1 MSTIKDIAR
10 YVGVSTATVSNALN
24 GRANVSEDMRRRIM
38 EAAEKMNYIP
48 NISAK
53 LMRGHKTNNIGLFLP
68 YLSSTFYLCLIQ
80 EIYVSCLKKGYDL
93 LVHISRDIE
102 SRDLLSNILSSNI
115 DAAII
120 LSDRFPNECIPML
133 HSKDVPVVF
142 LDRQVAQD
150 GIASVVIDEAQGMRQ
165 AVQYLA
171 STGHRVI
178 GHLHGI
184 LETYSAQ
191 SKLEAFRQTM
201 TELGLPLYEDIIF
214 DGHYDRYA
222 AYSAV
227 RAFLAK
233 PIAHMPDAFVCADD
247 DTALGCIRAFE
258 DMGYNVPE
266 DVSVTGCSCTKT
278 ITDQHLP
285 LTRADY
291 SMAELAR
298 NAVNIL
304 VEMCNHGGCG
314 QILSIKTSFQVG
326 ETTRLRL
333 PC

>member
-1 MSTIKDIAR
+1 
-10 YVGVSTATVSNALN
+10 
-24 GRANVSEDMRRRIM
+24 
-38 EAAEKMNYIP
+38 
-48 NISAK
+48 
-53 LMRGHKTNNIGLFLP
+53 
-68 YLSSTFYLCLIQ
+68 
-80 EIYVSCLKKGYDL
+80 
-93 LVHISRDIE
+93 
-102 SRDLLSNILSSNI
+102 
-115 DAAII
+115 
-120 LSDRFPNECIPML
+120 ML